1 MIHAHRN
8 RITEAIG
15 FANNIFKKISESEGI
30 ENAASVFDSSVF
42 WSSFRLITQRIFVN
56 ITKLSFALSV
66 EENISLANFSQMIS
80 SIENDLKDLSS
91 VFFTFPKEQGL
102 TLRSI
107 LRKWFK
113 QIFSDFDEYFKFLQ
127 KKPVNS
133 QAFKNDLKHVQA
145 VILKSIEE
153 IDNLPADNKLATIQ
167 VLEEEQ
173 ALVDDAIQEFD
184 ESIECHHMMMEDYSE
199 NWKMI
204 WNNKEFELAEKG
216 EDVLKTVTA
225 LCKKLKLAVNTNGK
239 CCTESQISQLD
250 DLVDTFRKL
259 SPAVD
264 DFVSSL
270 YTPQV
275 MDEIKENVT
284 GLRNLMNQLLNQ
296 AKVSHYT
303 SETDMQWVNFLGQA
317 VTHNCSKV
325 DSAIS
330 SSVNNAEVHQ
340 LILDNLSLNNS

>member
-1 MIHAHRN
+1 
-8 RITEAIG
+8 
-15 FANNIFKKISESEGI
+15 
-30 ENAASVFDSSVF
+30 
-42 WSSFRLITQRIFVN
+42 
-56 ITKLSFALSV
+56 
-66 EENISLANFSQMIS
+66 MIS

-184 ESIECHHMMMEDYSE
+184 EVG
-199 NWKMI
+199 NMI
-204 WNNKEFELAEKG
+204 
-216 EDVLKTVTA
+216 
-225 LCKKLKLAVNTNGK
+225 
-239 CCTESQISQLD
+239 Q
-250 DLVDTFRKL
+250 
-259 SPAVD
+259 
-264 DFVSSL
+264 
-270 YTPQV
+270 
-275 MDEIKENVT
+275 
-284 GLRNLMNQLLNQ
+284 
-296 AKVSHYT
+296 
-303 SETDMQWVNFLGQA
+303 
-317 VTHNCSKV
+317 
-325 DSAIS
+325 
-330 SSVNNAEVHQ
+330 
-340 LILDNLSLNNS
+340 